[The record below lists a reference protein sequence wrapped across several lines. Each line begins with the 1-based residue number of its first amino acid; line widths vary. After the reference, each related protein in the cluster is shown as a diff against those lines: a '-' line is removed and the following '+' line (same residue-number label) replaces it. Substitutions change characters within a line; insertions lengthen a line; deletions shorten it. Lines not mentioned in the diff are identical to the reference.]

1 MFLININDI
10 LYVWNI
16 HYDIFSTSCI
26 EKMSIY
32 NKYKDSFVYMWCRKM
47 SITGIDTSIFL
58 YISNGNFS
66 IHNKDLK
73 VVYMIYGQIFRMQ
86 YIQIYVCI

>member
-47 SITGIDTSIFL
+47 SITDIEILSL
-58 YISNGNFS
+58 
-66 IHNKDLK
+66 
-73 VVYMIYGQIFRMQ
+73 
-86 YIQIYVCI
+86 